1 MIFNKLKLSR
11 TTALAPLYIAASGL
25 MNQAEAK
32 NSKPNFVV
40 ILIDDMGYGDI
51 GPFGATTQKTPNLD
65 KMAAEGMKLT
75 SFYACPISSPS
86 RMALM
91 TGSYPIRAGMPEGVF
106 MPADKNGIN
115 PNEITVAELLK
126 AQGYKTACIGKWH
139 LGDAPEF
146 MPNRHGFD
154 YYFGLPYSNDMS
166 PREEGGKSQYEA
178 TSDPRQ
184 NEPMPPLPLL
194 RNDKVLKQVKTED
207 QEALIEDYT
216 KESVQFIHENKNR
229 PFFLY
234 LSHNAVHV
242 PFHPSKKFSGRTGN
256 GELAD
261 WDEEMD
267 WSVGEV
273 LNALL
278 KEGLDKNTMVIFTSD
293 NGSPFPMQGRSQK
306 GGSNLPFRGVKH
318 TVYEGGLRVPTI
330 AWWPGKIKA
339 GTSCDDITSNMDI
352 LPTLVSLA
360 GGKLPTDRKIDG
372 VNLWPQLSGV
382 PNAKAPRTYFDYY
395 LNDDLAAIREGEW
408 KLIRKEEDGHF
419 LKTPELY
426 NLVTDQAEKNNVA
439 TQHPDIVERLEK
451 LAQSEAADLGDGK
464 PGPGCRKTGH
474 VDNPKTI
481 LPSDY
486 KPYRK
491 LIAPAGTPANDLRWL
506 ANESRMLTAQVQKA
520 IDFCEKKGG
529 GTVLFGAGRY
539 TIGQITLKDN
549 VTLQLDTATVLF
561 GSPYPNDYK
570 YVDGKFSG
578 LICAKNAK
586 NFSIKGGGTIDG
598 NSNAFNNLLPGVDI
612 DGKPFALL
620 QFSNCTCFVLE
631 NLKLTAINCLPM
643 DFIGCS
649 ESQVKEVKINK

>member
-1 MIFNKLKLSR
+1 MRKIKISR
-11 TTALAPLYIAASGL
+11 TTALAPLCMAASAFT
-25 MNQAEAK
+25 NQVEAK
-32 NSKPNFVV
+32 NTKPNFVV

-65 KMAAEGMKLT
+65 RMAAEGMMMT

-106 MPADKNGIN
+106 MPADKKGIN

-154 YYFGLPYSNDMS
+154 YYYGLPYSNDMS
-166 PREEGGKSQYEA
+166 PREDGGKSQYEA

-184 NEPMPPLPLL
+184 NEPMPPLPLM
-194 RNDKVLKQVKTED
+194 RNNKILKQVKTDE
-207 QEALIEDYT
+207 QEILIEDYT
-216 KESVQFIHENKNR
+216 KESVRFIHENKNR

-234 LSHNAVHV
+234 LAHNAVHV
-242 PFHPSKKFSGRTGN
+242 PFHPSKKFRGRTGN

-261 WDEEMD
+261 WVEETD

-273 LNALL
+273 LNALR
-278 KEGLDKNTMVIFTSD
+278 KEGLDENTMVIFTSD

-318 TVYEGGLRVPTI
+318 TVYEGGMRVPTI
-330 AWWPGKIKA
+330 AWWPGKIKS
-339 GTSCDDITSNMDI
+339 GTSCDAITSNMDI
-352 LPTLVSLA
+352 LPTLVTLA

-372 VNLWPQLSGV
+372 VNLWPQLSGK
-382 PNAKAPRTYFDYY
+382 PDAKAPRTHFNYY
-395 LNDDLAAIREGEW
+395 LNDDLEAIREGDW
-408 KLIRKEEDGHF
+408 KLIRKNEEGRT

-426 NLVTDQAEKNNVA
+426 NLATDQSEKNNVA
-439 TQHPDIVERLEK
+439 TQYPDIVTRLEK
-451 LAQSEAADLGDGK
+451 LAQTETADLGDGK

-474 VDNPKTI
+474 VESPKTI

-491 LIAPAGTPANDLRWL
+491 LIAPAGTPPNDLRWL

-520 IDFCEKKGG
+520 IDFCANKGG
-529 GTVLFGAGRY
+529 GTVIFGAGRY
-539 TIGQITLKDN
+539 CIGKIILKDN
-549 VTLQLDTATVLF
+549 VILQLDSATVLF

-570 YVDGKFSG
+570 TSDGRFSG
-578 LICAKNAK
+578 LICANNAK
-586 NFSIKGGGTIDG
+586 NFSINGGGTING
-598 NSNAFNNLLPGVDI
+598 NSPAFDNLLPGVGI
-612 DGKPFALL
+612 EGKPSALI
-620 QFSNCTCFVLE
+620 QFTNCSDFVLE
-631 NLKLTAINCLPM
+631 NLKLTAINGSPLDLTRCT
-643 DFIGCS
+643 G
-649 ESQVKEVKINK
+649 SQLKEVKISK